1 MKYCVSANDTENLN
15 WIAVI
20 VNVICD
26 ILNKSNDIQIIQKG
40 TSLLR
45 FYVPMCKDLI
55 EKK

>member
-1 MKYCVSANDTENLN
+1 MKFCVKTNDKENLN
-15 WIAVI
+15 WIAII

-26 ILNKSNDIQIIQKG
+26 ILNKTKDIQIIQKG

-45 FYVPMCKDLI
+45 YYVPLCKDVI